1 MSDAPEVNVEVI
13 NPEPT
18 AEATAETVIDA
29 AVVIA
34 EKIDEARQEGHT
46 AEELVN
52 RAEIT
57 IEIVMG
63 EVKSVNDRLGILTDL
78 VMGLIDQVA
87 GLAAIEVAEIIE
99 ENTDAEVDEIIDTA
113 EEISDDA
120 ANVQPPKEV
129 VETATTP
136 QIRSTKK
143 TKWL

>member
-34 EKIDEARQEGHT
+34 EKIDEARQEGASEAGDVEQIKYT
-46 AEELVN
+46 LDD
-52 RAEIT
+52 IWT
-57 IEIVMG
+57 
-63 EVKSVNDRLGILTDL
+63 RLDALDARVGIAIDL
-78 VMGLIDQVA
+78 LMGLSDQIA

-99 ENTDAEVDEIIDTA
+99 ENTDAEVEEIIETA
-113 EEISDDA
+113 EEIA
-120 ANVQPPKEV
+120 PAPPVQETP
-129 VETATTP
+129 ETAVTP
-136 QIRSTKK
+136 QIRSVKK